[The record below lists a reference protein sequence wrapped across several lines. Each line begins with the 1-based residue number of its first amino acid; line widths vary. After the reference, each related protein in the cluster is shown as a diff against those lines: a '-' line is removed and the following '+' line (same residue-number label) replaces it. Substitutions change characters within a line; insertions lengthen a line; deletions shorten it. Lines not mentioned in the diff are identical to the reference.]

1 MNYKYK
7 KKLYIV
13 QIEGVKIRAVLHKK
27 RAEGAG
33 EGNLNP
39 LMTGIVG
46 KGWGANIV
54 LFLLQHKECSDQ
66 KVSK

>member
-1 MNYKYK
+1 M
-7 KKLYIV
+7 

-46 KGWGANIV
+46 KRVGGKYCPFPVTAQGV
-54 LFLLQHKECSDQ
+54 L
-66 KVSK
+66 